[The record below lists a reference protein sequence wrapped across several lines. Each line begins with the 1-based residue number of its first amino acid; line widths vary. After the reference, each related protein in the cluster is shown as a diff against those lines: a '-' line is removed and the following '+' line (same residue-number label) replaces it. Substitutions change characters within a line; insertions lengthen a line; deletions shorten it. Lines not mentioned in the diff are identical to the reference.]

1 AGRGGRCLPAPE
13 AGAAGSRTAA
23 TSLRARTGRARRP
36 GPCERPVAIARAI
49 RACQPRHAGRDGATV
64 RRDLLPERDDLLRPR
79 RAAARG
85 RGARAASPAGRLA
98 LHLPCG
104 EPQRAAARVAMGGAG
119 HLPAKGCMRATCDD
133 AEAAIPVPAAGGCRR
148 VVGIGEFAIAHGGT
162 DVLVTHALG
171 SCVAVCIYDPEADV
185 AGMLHVLLP
194 DSRIS
199 PQRASEQPAAFAD
212 TGVPL

>member
-1 AGRGGRCLPAPE
+1 
-13 AGAAGSRTAA
+13 
-23 TSLRARTGRARRP
+23 
-36 GPCERPVAIARAI
+36 
-49 RACQPRHAGRDGATV
+49 
-64 RRDLLPERDDLLRPR
+64 
-79 RAAARG
+79 
-85 RGARAASPAGRLA
+85 
-98 LHLPCG
+98 
-104 EPQRAAARVAMGGAG
+104 
-119 HLPAKGCMRATCDD
+119 MRATCDD

-212 TGVPL
+212 TGVPLLFRAAYALGADKRRLQVSLVGGGEGACLQRSDAPPFNIGRRNVLAIKNVLWRNGVLVGAEDIGGSAARSVYLACTDGRIVVAAGDRRVVLKGRR